1 MLRGLFVSILM
12 LVAATAAADEVY
24 RSVDADGNV
33 RFTDR
38 PPDRHAKPL
47 RLGTPSGVTPGDDKP
62 RKRFY
67 SAEALRAA
75 ARFAVTVESPT
86 PGQML
91 RPGFDRG
98 VAAASVMPGL
108 VTGFGLMYF
117 LDGKA
122 LTSKPIEELSLLLP
136 ELSPGDYRLSVAVI
150 DAPGREV
157 ARSTETHFLVSAPK

>member
-12 LVAATAAADEVY
+12 LAAATAAADEVY
-24 RSVDADGNV
+24 RHVDADGTV
-33 RFTDR
+33 RYSDQ
-38 PPDRHAKPL
+38 PPHRNAKPL
-47 RLGTPSGVTPGDDKP
+47 QLGTPSGTTPGDVRP

-86 PGQML
+86 PGQVL
-91 RPGFDRG
+91 RPGVDRA

-122 LTSKPIEELSLLLP
+122 LTPRPIEELSLLLP
-136 ELSPGDYRLSVAVI
+136 ELSPGGYRLSVAVI
-150 DAPGREV
+150 DAKGQEV
-157 ARSTETHFLVSAPK
+157 ARSTETAFLVSAPK

>member
-1 MLRGLFVSILM
+1 MSRGFFALMLM

-24 RSVDADGNV
+24 RHVDADGKV
-33 RFTDR
+33 RYSDQPPNKHAR
-38 PPDRHAKPL
+38 PL
-47 RLGTPSGVTPGDDKP
+47 QLGTPSGTTPADTKT

-75 ARFAVTVESPT
+75 ARFAVSVESPT
-86 PGQML
+86 PGQIL
-91 RPGFDRG
+91 RPGVDRA

-122 LTSKPIEELSLLLP
+122 LGGRPIEELSLQLP
-136 ELSPGDYRLSVAVI
+136 VLAPGTYRLSVAVI
-150 DAPGREV
+150 DPQGREV
-157 ARSTETHFLVSAPK
+157 ARSPETPFWVGEP